1 MTSNTPTRFAVFEIL
16 RIIVPGA
23 YFILLAF
30 AMCLAFA
37 IDLRPYASWEFGI
50 PFFGLASII
59 AGLSF
64 YSKETPKKRKA
75 FQENQPSLYI
85 LNRSREISAAQPL
98 TEDEARRL
106 YFYIL
111 NHLMPV
117 TFHDKIFFFGMIYH
131 VMINIRRTS
140 FWFGIAGIAG
150 TIVRIALTGHT
161 TIESAAAIGIIWM
174 VYAMNVRHNKAD
186 RKMQENY
193 QDQIFWL
200 EMNKGTVDALIL
212 QRTQHA

>member
-1 MTSNTPTRFAVFEIL
+1 MDNSSTRFSTFEIF
-16 RIIVPGA
+16 RILVPGS
-23 YFILLAF
+23 YFIFLATALSIGF
-30 AMCLAFA
+30 D
-37 IDLRPYASWEFGI
+37 ITLRPFFTLEFGI
-50 PFFGLASII
+50 PFFLLGSIV

-75 FQENQPSLYI
+75 FQSNQPSLYI
-85 LNRSREISAAQPL
+85 LDRSRTISSANPL

-117 TFHDKIFFFGMIYH
+117 TVHDKIFFFGMIYH
-131 VMINIRRTS
+131 IMINIRRTS
-140 FWFGIAGIAG
+140 FWFGVLGILAL
-150 TIVRIALTGHT
+150 IVQIALVQQA
-161 TIESAAAIGIIWM
+161 TIPAVSVVAFIWI

-200 EMNKGTVDALIL
+200 EMNTEIVDGLIR
-212 QRTQHA
+212 QRTKK

>member
-1 MTSNTPTRFAVFEIL
+1 MNSSSTRFAVFEIL
-16 RIIVPGA
+16 RIIIPGA
-23 YFILLAF
+23 YFIFLAYTMFVAFGVGLQPF
-30 AMCLAFA
+30 AT
-37 IDLRPYASWEFGI
+37 WEFGI
-50 PFFGLASII
+50 PFFMLASII

-64 YSKETPKKRKA
+64 YSKETPKRRKA

-85 LNRSREISAAQPL
+85 LDRSREIAAARPL

-117 TFHDKIFFFGMIYH
+117 TVHDKIFFFGMIYH

-150 TIVRIALTGHT
+150 LIVHIALFGQT
-161 TIESAAAIGIIWM
+161 TIYAVSAIGTIWL
-174 VYAMNVRHNKAD
+174 VYALNVRHNKAD

-200 EMNKGTVDALIL
+200 EMNKQTVDTLIL
-212 QRTQHA
+212 QRTQLS

>member
-1 MTSNTPTRFAVFEIL
+1 MLNTSTRFSSFEII
-16 RIIVPGA
+16 RILVPGA
-23 YFILLAF
+23 YFIFLAY
-30 AMCLAFA
+30 AMSTGF
-37 IDLRPYASWEFGI
+37 DFTLRPFNVWEFGL
-50 PFFGLASII
+50 PLFLLGSIV

-75 FQENQPSLYI
+75 FQANQPSTYI
-85 LNRSREISAAQPL
+85 LDRSREISSAAPL

-117 TFHDKIFFFGMIYH
+117 TVHDKIFFFGMIYH
-131 VMINIRRTS
+131 IMINIRRTS
-140 FWFGIAGIAG
+140 FWFGIAGITAL
-150 TIVRIALTGHT
+150 IIQIALLQQT
-161 TIESAAAIGIIWM
+161 TLHAVSVVAVIWF
-174 VYAMNVRHNKAD
+174 VYGMNVRHNKAD

-200 EMNKGTVDALIL
+200 EMNKNTVDTLII
-212 QRTQHA
+212 QRTKK

>member
-1 MTSNTPTRFAVFEIL
+1 MIRPPTQFALFEIL
-16 RIIVPGA
+16 RIIIPGA

-30 AMCLAFA
+30 ALSLVFG
-37 IDLRPYASWEFGI
+37 ISLQPFTSWEFGI
-50 PFFGLASII
+50 PFFALASII

-117 TFHDKIFFFGMIYH
+117 TVHDKIFFFGMIYH

-140 FWFGIAGIAG
+140 FWYGITGIAGI
-150 TIVRIALTGHT
+150 VLQIALTGQTALPTVT
-161 TIESAAAIGIIWM
+161 TIGVIWM

-200 EMNKGTVDALIL
+200 EMNTATVDALVM
-212 QRTQHA
+212 QRTKHI